1 MSYDAIGNPLT
12 YDGYTFDWNGRILN
26 SITGNS
32 KTLNFKYNENG
43 LRTEKKVT
51 QNSITT
57 TYNYI
62 WNDGKLV
69 SQSDGTNTFYFF
81 YNDSKYAPDGFVLNG
96 TDNYLYTKNLQGDI
110 TGIADA
116 NGIIVTTYTYDA
128 WGKIIS
134 VTGSQSTTIGTANPF
149 RFRGYYYDTET
160 ELYYLQSRYYNPE
173 WGRFLNADDFQQLI
187 NNYSIISKIYIGNL
201 YMFCNNSI
209 TYIDYTGQS
218 AKAIDSLDAISKI
231 IVLMAI
237 ISMLEAYYD
246 SIIITSDQNCKL
258 EREDKYSDKYFKKGK
273 IQIDFTSYGNKEI
286 ESYSISFLEI
296 VREIHK
302 LIGDDIFDFIAALAN
317 EKFLQRV

>member
-1 MSYDAIGNPLT
+1 MGSVVDTISYTYDGTWKDKLVSFGGKALTYDAIGNPLT

-57 TYNYI
+57 TYSYI
-62 WNDGKLV
+62 WHDQKLV

-110 TGIADA
+110 TGIADS
-116 NGIIVTTYTYDA
+116 NGSIVTTYTYDA

-149 RFRGYYYDTET
+149 RYRGYYYDTET

-173 WGRFLNADDFQQLI
+173 WDRFLNADSTDYLGYGGFVSYNLFAYCE
-187 NNYSIISKIYIGNL
+187 NNPVSYFDYYGSFKGVYHYESTRDIAKKIL
-201 YMFCNNSI
+201 
-209 TYIDYTGQS
+209 
-218 AKAIDSLDAISKI
+218 
-231 IVLMAI
+231 
-237 ISMLEAYYD
+237 
-246 SIIITSDQNCKL
+246 
-258 EREDKYSDKYFKKGK
+258 
-273 IQIDFTSYGNKEI
+273 
-286 ESYSISFLEI
+286 
-296 VREIHK
+296 
-302 LIGDDIFDFIAALAN
+302 
-317 EKFLQRV
+317 